1 MQRFRFR
8 NYRGGAWILLLA
20 ALCLAAGSVPALAR
34 EAEPVRAAQGPGPA
48 NRAAGAPA
56 AQPSA
61 RVLPADVLPAPH
73 LWLARPFS
81 PQRQQTPA
89 YTFQYGSTGG
99 GRYALHTGIDISNP
113 MSTPVLAMA
122 DGEVVYAGSDQ
133 LRTFGPK
140 LSFYGN
146 LVVVRLARPAG
157 GIPVYVLYGHLNEV
171 LVKAGRKVK
180 TGDVI
185 GAVGMTGIAIGPH
198 LHVEVRAGRQD
209 RWHTRNPEFWLKP
222 LPSSGVVAGRVLTS
236 DGKLVPG
243 MSVHLYRGD
252 ILWRIGTTYPDEE
265 TINPDPEWEENFVL
279 SDIPAGAARLVIRD
293 GTRNLSLPIH
303 VQAGALTFVEFR
315 TGGQQ

>member
-1 MQRFRFR
+1 LF
-8 NYRGGAWILLLA
+8 LLLA
-20 ALCLAAGSVPALAR
+20 AFWLAASSVPALAR
-34 EAEPVRAAQGPGPA
+34 EAEPLPAVQRTGPTS
-48 NRAAGAPA
+48 RAAGAPA
-56 AQPSA
+56 ALPYA
-61 RVLPADVLPAPH
+61 RVLPADELPAPH

-89 YTFQYGSTGG
+89 YTFLYGSTGG

-113 MSTPVLAMA
+113 LSTPVLAMA
-122 DGEVVYAGSDQ
+122 DGEVVYAGTDQ

-146 LVVVRLARPAG
+146 LVVVRLARPVG
-157 GIPVYVLYGHLNEV
+157 GTPVYVLYGHLNEV
-171 LVKAGRKVK
+171 RVKAGRKVK

-222 LPSSGVVAGRVLTS
+222 LPGSGVVAGRVLTL
-236 DGKLVPG
+236 DGKPVRG
-243 MSVHLYRGD
+243 ASVHLYRGD
-252 ILWRIGTTYPDEE
+252 ALWRIGTTYPDEE
-265 TINPDPEWEENFVL
+265 TINPDPEWQENFVL

-293 GTRNLSLPIH
+293 GTRNLSLPIQ
-303 VQAGALTFVEFR
+303 VQAGGLIFVEFR
-315 TGGQQ
+315 TRGRP